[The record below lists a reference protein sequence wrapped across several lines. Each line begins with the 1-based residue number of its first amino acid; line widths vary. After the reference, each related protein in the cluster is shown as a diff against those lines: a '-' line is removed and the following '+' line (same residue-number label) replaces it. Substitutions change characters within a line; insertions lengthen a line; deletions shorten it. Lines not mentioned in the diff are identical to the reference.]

1 MAFTISKGPVAWLT
15 NAALQ
20 AMIGATRLLPHGP
33 RVRAVGAIMARVAG
47 PAGYLARAED
57 NLAMVWPDM
66 PASSRRALAR
76 QVANNAGRTLIE
88 NYSHRSFGAL
98 ARNAPLSGPGLDA
111 MHSAIAKGQPV
122 IFLTGHFGNYE
133 ALRWALLDQGI
144 KVGGLYRAMAN
155 VYFNSHY
162 VRTMED
168 LSGPVFEQGRR
179 GTAGFVKHLKS
190 GGLAVLLFDIYE
202 KHGVR
207 LPFMGHDA
215 PTALSAAELALK
227 YNALLIPFFAIR
239 QPDGLHFAVELD
251 APIPATNSEQMMLEA
266 TKALEARVARY
277 PDQWFWIHRRWKPN
291 RNRGRAPEQLD

>member
-1 MAFTISKGPVAWLT
+1 MAFTISKGPAAWLT

-20 AMIGATRLLPHGP
+20 SMIGATKLLPHSA
-33 RVRAVGAIMARVAG
+33 RVRFVGKLMTALSG

-66 PASSRRALAR
+66 AAETRKALAK

-88 NYSHRSFGAL
+88 NYSHASFGAL
-98 ARNAPLSGPGLDA
+98 ARKSPLSGPGVNA
-111 MHSAIAKGQPV
+111 MQEAIATNRPV

-144 KVGGLYRAMAN
+144 EVGGLYRAMAN
-155 VYFNSHY
+155 VYFNAHY

-168 LSGPVFEQGRR
+168 MSGPVFEQGRR

-202 KHGVR
+202 KHGVK
-207 LPFMGHDA
+207 LPFMGHNA

-227 YNALLIPFFAIR
+227 YDALLIPFFAIR
-239 QPDGLHFAVELD
+239 QPDGLSFAVELD
-251 APIPATNSEQMMLEA
+251 APLAHTNAEQMMLDA
-266 TKALEARVARY
+266 TRALEARITRY
-277 PDQWFWIHRRWKPN
+277 PEQWFWIHRRWKAH
-291 RNRGRAPEQLD
+291 RNRGRMPALLD

>member
-20 AMIGATRLLPHGP
+20 GMIGATKLLPHGA
-33 RVRAVGAIMARVAG
+33 RVRTVGAIMAALSG
-47 PAGYLARAED
+47 PAGYLSRAED

-66 PASSRRALAR
+66 PDAARESLAKE
-76 QVANNAGRTLIE
+76 VARNAGRTLIE
-88 NYSHRSFGAL
+88 NYSHTSFGAL
-98 ARNAPLSGPGLDA
+98 ARKSPLSGPGLAA
-111 MHSAIAKGQPV
+111 MHEAIKAGRPV

-155 VYFNSHY
+155 VYFNAHY

-168 LSGPVFEQGRR
+168 MSGPVFEQGRR

-202 KHGVR
+202 KHGVK

-227 YNALLIPFFAIR
+227 YDALLIPFFAIR
-239 QPDGLHFAVELD
+239 QPDGLSFAVELD
-251 APIPATNSEQMMLEA
+251 APLAHTNPEQMMLEA
-266 TKALEARVARY
+266 TQALEARVTRH
-277 PDQWFWIHRRWKPN
+277 PEQWFWIHRRWKPH
-291 RNRGRAPEQLD
+291 RKRGRAPELLD